1 MSQDY
6 EVVVSREIG
15 FGLPNRYPTRLDDLC
30 HKHVRRESDR
40 FLVCSAPYWTWTIL
54 QHHLESRVC
63 VKQVQLDCKCATC
76 SVAAQALGQHCKGVG
91 CTPPGQAWPWDTCE
105 LWHVMVCGETK
116 HHQTH
121 RLSRWRT
128 KEMWNIDIEQRILT
142 NEHMQNQTPT
152 LTCSRLGW
160 EKRKYD
166 RNENKDND
174 VIT

>member
-1 MSQDY
+1 MSQEY

-15 FGLPNRYPTRLDDLC
+15 FGLSNRYPTRLDDLC
-30 HKHVRRESDR
+30 HKHVKRESDR

-116 HHQTH
+116 TPPNTSIKSMKNQRNVKHRHRATH
-121 RLSRWRT
+121 PYQRT
-128 KEMWNIDIEQRILT
+128 YAV
-142 NEHMQNQTPT
+142 
-152 LTCSRLGW
+152 CSV
-160 EKRKYD
+160 EKNVNLR
-166 RNENKDND
+166 
-174 VIT
+174 